1 MDPSKEVRNKKGV
14 RKFYVDFRRKET
26 GWEKGIMEKISKSV
40 FKKCRMRF
48 RTGFSLS
55 QNRNQCMILTNTVTF
70 NKGNF
75 LTT

>member
-1 MDPSKEVRNKKGV
+1 
-14 RKFYVDFRRKET
+14 
-26 GWEKGIMEKISKSV
+26 MEKISKSV

-55 QNRNQCMILTNTVTF
+55 QNRNQCIIPTNTVTF

-75 LTT
+75 LTN